1 MLKPPVAGRH
11 SRVGSLF
18 PWTPPAADR
27 CLGACVELTYKWIG
41 LAHRWYQLYL
51 NRRLAEYGLSGSQ
64 YLFLVYICRQPG
76 LTQDKLPELVH
87 LNKSNVTRALARLER
102 QGYIRREPHPQDRR
116 TTAIFPT
123 PRAEAA
129 YPRIMEIISGWDM
142 SVTEP
147 LSEEERRTLRELL
160 KKVVAAAQAHSAEDD
175 GSSA

>member
-1 MLKPPVAGRH
+1 M
-11 SRVGSLF
+11 
-18 PWTPPAADR
+18 
-27 CLGACVELTYKWIG
+27 ELTYKWIG

-51 NRRLAEYGLSGSQ
+51 NRRLADFGLSGSQ

-76 LTQDKLPELVH
+76 LTQDRLPELVH
-87 LNKSNVTRALARLER
+87 LNKSNVTRSLAHLER

-129 YPRIMEIISGWDM
+129 YPQIMEIISGWDE

-147 LSEEERRTLRELL
+147 LTGEERHILQELL
-160 KKVVAAAQAHSAEDD
+160 KKVVAAAQAHSAEGD
-175 GSSA
+175 GPSA

>member
-1 MLKPPVAGRH
+1 M
-11 SRVGSLF
+11 
-18 PWTPPAADR
+18 
-27 CLGACVELTYKWIG
+27 ELTYKWIG

-76 LTQDKLPELVH
+76 RTQDKLPELVH
-87 LNKSNVTRALARLER
+87 LNKSNVTRALAHLER

>member
-1 MLKPPVAGRH
+1 M
-11 SRVGSLF
+11 
-18 PWTPPAADR
+18 
-27 CLGACVELTYKWIG
+27 ELTYKWIG

-51 NRRLAEYGLSGSQ
+51 NRRLADFGLSGSQ

-76 LTQDKLPELVH
+76 LTQDRLPELVH
-87 LNKSNVTRALARLER
+87 LNKSNGTRSLAHLER

-129 YPRIMEIISGWDM
+129 YPQIMEIISGWDE

-147 LSEEERRTLRELL
+147 LTEEERRILQELL
-160 KKVVAAAQAHSAEDD
+160 KKVVAAAQAHSAEGD
-175 GSSA
+175 GPSA

>member
-1 MLKPPVAGRH
+1 M
-11 SRVGSLF
+11 
-18 PWTPPAADR
+18 
-27 CLGACVELTYKWIG
+27 ELTYKWIG

-76 LTQDKLPELVH
+76 LTQGKLPELVH
-87 LNKSNVTRALARLER
+87 LNKSNVTRALAHLER

-160 KKVVAAAQAHSAEDD
+160 KKVVAAAQAHSAED
-175 GSSA
+175 GGASA

>member
-1 MLKPPVAGRH
+1 M
-11 SRVGSLF
+11 
-18 PWTPPAADR
+18 
-27 CLGACVELTYKWIG
+27 ELTYKWIG

-87 LNKSNVTRALARLER
+87 LNKSNVTRALAHLER

-147 LSEEERRTLRELL
+147 LSEEERRILRELL